1 MSATATARPRRTP
14 AGVLGDVLLWIAA
27 IGGVLCILGVAATFA
42 LHVSLIMFKTGSM
55 SPTIPAGSLAV
66 VHEIPASEIR
76 VGDVVTVD
84 RAGELPVT
92 HRVTSVAGSGD
103 TRTITLRGDANPTD
117 DAAPYV
123 VSAVRIVWLSIPG
136 WANVVVWFSNPLVL
150 GALTLGATALV
161 TWAFWPRDE
170 RHGRRR
176 ATRRSRVLAAGGTT
190 LALAG
195 ALVAVVPPTP
205 AQAAEVETVVHGTY
219 LTLTSVVDP
228 ALAADMGTGVPVHW
242 QVGVD
247 ADPPDAGTLHFGLAA
262 VGPHPDPGDYSVRV
276 RTCSERWVAG
286 ACAGASGDPLPA
298 TDLTTAVLPTASN
311 GAHEVAALPVD
322 PDGTEVWVLV
332 SVTRTTATQPQPA
345 QLRLWVWGA
354 SSGSVGGETTGED
367 GLAFTGSTGWFPPM
381 MLAGVAIAAG
391 LLIAVAARRRSE
403 VADD

>member
-1 MSATATARPRRTP
+1 MTATAAPRPRRTP

-27 IGGVLCILGVAATFA
+27 IGGVLCILGVIATFA
-42 LHVSLIMFKTGSM
+42 LHVNLIMFKTGSM

-84 RAGELPVT
+84 RVGELPVT

-123 VSAVRIVWLSIPG
+123 VSTVRIVWLSIPG
-136 WANVVVWFSNPLVL
+136 WASVVVWFSNPLVL
-150 GALTLGATALV
+150 GGLTLGATALV

-176 ATRRSRVLAAGGTT
+176 ASRGSRALAAGGT
-190 LALAG
+190 ALG
-195 ALVAVVPPTP
+195 LAVVLAAATPAGP
-205 AQAAEVETVVHGTY
+205 AQAAETETIVSGTY
-219 LTLTSVVDP
+219 LTLTSVIDP
-228 ALAADMGTGVPVHW
+228 VLASDMGTGDPVPW

-247 ADPPDAGTLHFGLAA
+247 ANPPDAGTLHLGIAA
-262 VGPHPDPGDYSVRV
+262 VAPLPAPGDFSLGV
-276 RTCSERWVAG
+276 RTCTERWVAG
-286 ACAGASGDPLPA
+286 TCAGISGEPLPA
-298 TDLTTAVLPTASN
+298 TDLTTAIIPTASN
-311 GAHEVAALPVD
+311 GAREFAAIPAR
-322 PDGTEVWVLV
+322 PDGTELWVLV
-332 SVTRTTATQPQPA
+332 TVTRTTATQPQPA

-381 MLAGVAIAAG
+381 LLAGLAIAAG